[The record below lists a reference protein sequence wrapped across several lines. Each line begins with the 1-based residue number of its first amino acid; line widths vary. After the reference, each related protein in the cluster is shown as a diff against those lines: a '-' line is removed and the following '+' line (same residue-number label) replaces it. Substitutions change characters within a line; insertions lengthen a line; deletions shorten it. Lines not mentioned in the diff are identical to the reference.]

1 MTIKPAQIARAAEII
16 REHAQATSGGA
27 YSSLCWFDADVDL
40 RHALRSH
47 YGMYERDDCDAR
59 ADARWIAD
67 MSPSLGM
74 RLADL
79 VEALNHAVVQPEHV
93 AVAKAASRA
102 IAQEILDNALCSRLG
117 L

>member
-1 MTIKPAQIARAAEII
+1 MTLTPKEITRAADLI

-27 YSSLCWFDADVDL
+27 EHLTWFEADVDL
-40 RHALRSH
+40 YTALRGTF
-47 YGMYERDDCDAR
+47 GMYERGDCDAV

-67 MSPSLGM
+67 MSPSIGM

-79 VEALNHAVVQPEHV
+79 VEALNHVVVQPEHV